1 MSKQQHISLV
11 LGSGGAR
18 GLAHIGVIRV
28 LERHGWKINAI
39 AGSSMGAL
47 IGGFYAAG
55 KLDAY
60 ADWVLDLTELNVMRY
75 LDPAWGG
82 AGLIKGEAV
91 METLREFVGEHRIE
105 DLPIPLTIVAT
116 DPRARREVWLNRG
129 DLFDAIRASIAI
141 PTIFTPHVVNGRP
154 LLDGGILNPVPIAP
168 IMHNRGDLIVA
179 VTLSGT
185 PREHPGP
192 LKPIRRPRRAGGR
205 YRERIDSFLDD
216 LQKRLGLDDWQE
228 KLGLDDW
235 PEKLGL
241 APLAERRAPRARWS
255 KPEQALSF
263 VDTALLSLDAMQAAI
278 ARNMLAAYPPD
289 LLIEIPINVCA
300 VHEFYRAAEVIP
312 AGEYWA
318 EQALSE
324 FLEENG
330 RRIGG

>member
-1 MSKQQHISLV
+1 MSGQQQISLV

-18 GLAHIGVIRV
+18 GLAHIGVIRA
-28 LERHGWKINAI
+28 LERHGWRINAI
-39 AGSSMGAL
+39 SGSSMGAL

-129 DLFDAIRASIAI
+129 DLFDAIRASIAV
-141 PTIFTPHVVNGRP
+141 PTVFTPHVVNGRP

-185 PREHPGP
+185 PREHPSP
-192 LKPIRRPRRAGGR
+192 VKPIARPRRASGP
-205 YRERIDSFLDD
+205 YRERIDTFLDE
-216 LQKRLGLDDWQE
+216 LQNKLGLDDWQE
-228 KLGLDDW
+228 KLGLDIL
-235 PEKLGL
+235 PERQG
-241 APLAERRAPRARWS
+241 PQARWS
-255 KPEQALSF
+255 KPEQTLSF
-263 VDTALLSLDAMQAAI
+263 VDAALLSLDAMQAAI

-318 EQALSE
+318 EQALNE

-330 RRIGG
+330 RRIGD